1 MAGLKRSNHCNY
13 ENNNSS
19 RQVQTFN
26 SLLGFVIL
34 FVNQKALIQ
43 TFIPV
48 LCVQNNLCEFT
59 AQEHKFR

>member
-1 MAGLKRSNHCNY
+1 MADLMHSNHCNY
-13 ENNNSS
+13 ENNNS

-26 SLLGFVIL
+26 SLLRFVIL
-34 FVNQKALIQ
+34 FVYQKALLQ

-48 LCVQNNLCEFT
+48 LCLQNNLCEFT